1 MSGLKSDSW
10 AAASPLQGEEGP
22 SADEQCTA
30 RVGFKRG
37 VGEVGRGGGDWGG
50 YIIAV
55 TTGISQAKEDA

>member
-1 MSGLKSDSW
+1 MGLKSDSW

-37 VGEVGRGGGDWGG
+37 VGEVGRGGGE
-50 YIIAV
+50 V
-55 TTGISQAKEDA
+55 P